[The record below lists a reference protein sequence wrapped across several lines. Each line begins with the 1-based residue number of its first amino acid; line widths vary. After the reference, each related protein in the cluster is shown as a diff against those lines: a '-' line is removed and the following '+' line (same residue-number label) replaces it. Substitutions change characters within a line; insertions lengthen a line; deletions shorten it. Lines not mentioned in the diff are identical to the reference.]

1 MKILE
6 TEEIQKYL
14 IDKMW
19 GEWTPRF
26 ERVELRAIGLSL
38 VEPIATN
45 AEPIQV
51 TGLRSLI
58 AYFTGDF
65 HMMRHWYPMNS
76 KADVLAVVAIAC

>member
-1 MKILE
+1 MKILL
-6 TEEIQKYL
+6 TEDIQKYL

-19 GEWTPRF
+19 GEWNPRF

-51 TGLRSLI
+51 TGLR
-58 AYFTGDF
+58 
-65 HMMRHWYPMNS
+65 
-76 KADVLAVVAIAC
+76 